1 MPVVRDMW
9 CCQLLQHMDRGS
21 AVQQT
26 LPEAGHELQSQV
38 LVEAVT
44 SGSQLILIVADV
56 EEQLKPK
63 ADAHD
68 GEVVTVFVKLITEII
83 NK

>member
-1 MPVVRDMW
+1 
-9 CCQLLQHMDRGS
+9 MDRGS

-26 LPEAGHELQSQV
+26 LPEAGHELQSKV

-56 EEQLKPK
+56 EEQLKPE

-68 GEVVTVFVKLITEII
+68 GEVVTVFVELITETM